1 MANYVFQ
8 STKQAEKC
16 FFQLSFLAK
25 RHVFINRQCSHSYGG
40 YACETKANRMAIFR
54 VDIILKKNMLY
65 GKTDMES
72 LFETV
77 GRGTSFFSRPCF
89 TTRSRSSTT
98 FDKCELETPIES
110 PLASDKRVVG

>member
-65 GKTDMES
+65 C
-72 LFETV
+72 TV
-77 GRGTSFFSRPCF
+77 LYYCSKPSCRDDAPEFIFRRHAENEFSVEQRGAT
-89 TTRSRSSTT
+89 
-98 FDKCELETPIES
+98 
-110 PLASDKRVVG
+110 